1 MTKTTLND
9 AIIKAVKTNNASLA
23 GYIAERMMVVNEPR
37 WTYKLLEKKANEL
50 TGISPAD
57 WHELIAEG
65 EYLNDRERN

>member
-37 WTYKLLEKKANEL
+37 WTYKSAREKSKQPTYRKLAAAVCGMN
-50 TGISPAD
+50 
-57 WHELIAEG
+57 
-65 EYLNDRERN
+65 